1 MQHVRRSQYF
11 ALSRKFQSIFGL
23 FPGQQTSSEDDEQDD
38 PKTIVDKR
46 KEGRKQGALN
56 RGSVG

>member
-1 MQHVRRSQYF
+1 
-11 ALSRKFQSIFGL
+11 L